1 MHLRRERGADRILV
15 LSGIVPAGV
24 ALWPIARR
32 GSGTC
37 ACSRQFDGL
46 KFQNQLRLRA
56 SRNLFGGDTATLIR
70 RRRVWPLRC
79 TSVALRLGL

>member
-1 MHLRRERGADRILV
+1 MHLRGVRDADRILV
-15 LSGIVPAGV
+15 LSGIVPAEV

-46 KFQNQLRLRA
+46 IVQNQLRLRA
-56 SRNLFGGDTATLIR
+56 IRNH
-70 RRRVWPLRC
+70 
-79 TSVALRLGL
+79 SVAKPQRSFGAALAC